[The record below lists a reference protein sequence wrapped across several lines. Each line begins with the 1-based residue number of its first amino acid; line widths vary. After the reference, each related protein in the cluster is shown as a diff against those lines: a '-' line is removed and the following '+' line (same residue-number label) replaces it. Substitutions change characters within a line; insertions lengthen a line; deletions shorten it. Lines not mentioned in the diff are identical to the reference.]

1 MFFWILNVSYK
12 NRCYSLIS
20 NEVYLFSQTVLYI
33 NPPQIILFATFC
45 KVSAELYRP
54 SGLLFLFF
62 MCIFY
67 VYFFTRYH

>member
-1 MFFWILNVSYK
+1 MFHEYK

-33 NPPQIILFATFC
+33 NPHQIILFTNFC

-54 SGLLFLFF
+54 SGLLFQLFDNKGLLAT
-62 MCIFY
+62 C
-67 VYFFTRYH
+67 RPDR